1 MKAEAAKF
9 DMERDEF
16 MNVEGEAEF
25 DVDIMKEL
33 RCISYRTRTELCC
46 AVLCCAVLCCAVLY
60 GVVSCRM
67 PLILIVILMLIRT
80 VWCDVNRCLGFV
92 FELKKV

>member
-1 MKAEAAKF
+1 MKVKAEAAKF

-33 RCISYRTRTELCC
+33 RYEQ
-46 AVLCCAVLCCAVLY
+46 
-60 GVVSCRM
+60 
-67 PLILIVILMLIRT
+67 
-80 VWCDVNRCLGFV
+80 
-92 FELKKV
+92 

>member
-33 RCISYRTRTELCC
+33 RCVSYRTRTELCC
-46 AVLCCAVLCCAVLY
+46 AGLCWAVLCWAGLGCTVLGWAVRRRI
-60 GVVSCRM
+60 VSDA
-67 PLILIVILMLIRT
+67 L
-80 VWCDVNRCLGFV
+80 DVDLDRYLDV
-92 FELKKV
+92 DPHRLV

>member
-1 MKAEAAKF
+1 MCTSIYKVKAEAAKF

-33 RCISYRTRTELCC
+33 RCASSSLNPKIKMMIKSVCRVSLTYHTSYAITYR
-46 AVLCCAVLCCAVLY
+46 V
-60 GVVSCRM
+60 
-67 PLILIVILMLIRT
+67 
-80 VWCDVNRCLGFV
+80 
-92 FELKKV
+92 